1 MLFVVQGVPDFV
13 YNFLKQATAEAGA
26 GSPTKGKEQTIID

>member
-26 GSPTKGKEQTIID
+26 GIPNKGKGTTIID